1 VTGCIFCIL
10 SYYYINSLFT
20 LKNKKFEGKQS
31 ELVLGLSLRR
41 PHSLESY
48 LGGVV
53 KKQHPLIAK

>member
-1 VTGCIFCIL
+1 VTGCTFCIL

-20 LKNKKFEGKQS
+20 LKNKKFGGKQS

-41 PHSLESY
+41 PYSLESY